1 MNRREFLEQS
11 GALVVT
17 FSAAGVAAR
26 LGLGS
31 ADAAG
36 QGINGVPPRELDSWV
51 AIGADGRV
59 TAFTGKCEIGQGLYT
74 AQTQLIAEELRVPI
88 ANVTLIQCDTS
99 RTPDQGTTSGAQSH
113 PANFNHANLA
123 LACATAREALVTR
136 AASRLRAPVEQ
147 LTVEDGVV
155 TVRHE
160 ASRRITYADLIGG
173 QRFEIP
179 LNPAAKRQHP
189 STWRVLGTPVRRL
202 DGVAMA
208 TGRFEFVHNVR
219 VDGMLHGRVVRPPAV
234 GSTLVRADE
243 SSVRDLPGVIRLVV
257 KENFVGVVAEKPWQA
272 IQAAEK
278 LEATWT
284 PGVSLPDQKDFYAY
298 LRSRT
303 PRRDALTVDSGDVD
317 ERLASAARVLSA
329 TYLYPYQMHG
339 SIGTACAVA
348 DVRDGRAT
356 VWSATQAVYP
366 LKNTIA
372 MMLGI
377 RADAVRIIFRMG
389 PGCYGVNGADTVS
402 YDAALL
408 SQAVGRPVRV
418 QLSRRDE
425 MAWEN
430 YGFAFVIDQRVGLGA
445 DGAIVTW
452 DSESWSP
459 TRGGRPGGSS
469 PGNVVTGMLA
479 GFRTP
484 PFTGRTPA
492 PAPQGAFNNGSNAV
506 PSYVVGRVGGAAG
519 GTGLV
524 ASERVLSHTVESPFF
539 TGPLRSP
546 RRLQHTFAH
555 ECFIDEVAAHVK
567 ADPVEYRLRH
577 LREPRLREVVSAA
590 ARHAGWDTRPSP
602 RLSVPRNGVVT
613 GRGIACVLYEGDNGY
628 CATVADVEVD
638 QRTGGV
644 RVVRAIV
651 AMDAGPISN
660 PDGIRNQIEGG
671 IIQGISRTLFEEV
684 TWSGDR
690 VTSIDWRS
698 YRSVSL
704 GDDVPVIETV
714 LINRT
719 EGEAMGAGETTVTV
733 AAAAIGNA
741 IFDATGVRLRQI
753 PFTADRVQAG
763 LAARVLG

>member
-17 FSAAGVAAR
+17 FSAAGVAAQ
-26 LGLGS
+26 LGLRT
-31 ADAAG
+31 AAAAA

-74 AQTQLIAEELRVPI
+74 AQTQLIAEELSVPI
-88 ANVTLIQCDTS
+88 SNVTLIQCDTS

-113 PANFNHANLA
+113 PANFNNANLA
-123 LACATAREALVTR
+123 LACATAREALLAR
-136 AASRLRAPVEQ
+136 AASRLRVPIDQ
-147 LTVEDGVV
+147 LSAADGVV
-155 TVRHE
+155 TVASD
-160 ASRRITYADLIGG
+160 ASRRITYGDLIGG

-179 LNPAAKRQHP
+179 LNRAARRRHP
-189 STWRVLGTPVRRL
+189 STWRVLGTPAKRL
-202 DGVAMA
+202 DGAAMA

-234 GSTLVRADE
+234 GSTLLRVDE
-243 SSVRDLPGVIRLVV
+243 SSVRGLPGLVRVVV
-257 KENFVGVVAEKPWQA
+257 KQNFIGLVAEKPWQA

-278 LEATWT
+278 LAATWA
-284 PGVSLPDQKDFYAY
+284 PGESLPGQEDFYAY
-298 LRSRT
+298 LRRRT

-317 ERLASAARVLSA
+317 RRLASAATVLRA

-366 LKNTIA
+366 LKNTVA
-372 MMLGI
+372 MMLGLP
-377 RADAVRIIFRMG
+377 ADAVRISFRMG

-408 SQAVGRPVRV
+408 SQAVGRSVRV

-430 YGFAFVIDQRVGLGA
+430 YGFAFVIDQRVGVGG
-445 DGAIVTW
+445 DGAIVAW

-459 TRGGRPGGSS
+459 TLGGRPGGSS

-484 PFTGRTPA
+484 PLTGRTPA

-506 PSYVVGRVGGAAG
+506 PSYVVGRVGSSAG

-524 ASERVLSHTVESPFF
+524 TSERVLSHTVESPFF

-546 RRLQHTFAH
+546 RRLQNTFAH
-555 ECFIDEVAAHVK
+555 ECFLDEVAAHVK

-577 LREPRLREVVSAA
+577 LRDPRLREVVAA
-590 ARHAGWDTRPSP
+590 AAKHAGWERRPSP
-602 RLSVPRNGVVT
+602 RPGLPRAGVAT

-638 QRTGGV
+638 QTTGRV
-644 RVVRAIV
+644 RVVRCVV

-660 PDGIRNQIEGG
+660 PDGIKNQIEGG
-671 IIQGISRTLFEEV
+671 IVQGISRTLFEEV

-698 YRSVSL
+698 YRSLSL
-704 GDDVPVIETV
+704 GDDVPVIESV

-741 IFDATGVRLRQI
+741 IFDATGMRLRQI
-753 PFTADRVQAG
+753 PFTPDRVRAG
-763 LAARVLG
+763 LDVRVLG